1 MRSNQPF
8 WQLLRFSLGA
18 DANFPCSLSPQEWME
33 IFAEAKRQAVVGI
46 LYAGIERLAVEQQPP
61 RQLMLQW
68 YAYVRQIRIANQVLN
83 RDAVCLVNW
92 FAQYDFYTVIL
103 KGQGLGLLYADPM
116 LRQPGDV
123 DIWVTGGRRK
133 VLDFLKRQG
142 LKSHVMYH
150 HMDLH
155 GVVPSATEVHFMP
168 TFLHSPWHNYRL
180 QRFFSRQLN
189 SRTFESRALAG
200 DAGNI
205 NVPSAAF
212 NRVFVLAHLYRH
224 LLTEGVGVR
233 QVVDY
238 YYVLQEKLTE
248 PERTETVKVLRQTG
262 MARFAAA
269 VMYVLQYYLG
279 LPESQLLLPPD
290 QKRGLFLLQEL
301 QRSGNFGHYD
311 KQMHRS
317 GHNSKLARLILIMRR
332 NFRFLHDYPAEI
344 LCYPIFRIYHFIWRM
359 FV

>member
-1 MRSNQPF
+1 M
-8 WQLLRFSLGA
+8 
-18 DANFPCSLSPQEWME
+18 
-33 IFAEAKRQAVVGI
+33 
-46 LYAGIERLAVEQQPP
+46 
-61 RQLMLQW
+61 
-68 YAYVRQIRIANQVLN
+68 
-83 RDAVCLVNW
+83 
-92 FAQYDFYTVIL
+92 
-103 KGQGLGLLYADPM
+103 
-116 LRQPGDV
+116 
-123 DIWVTGGRRK
+123 
-133 VLDFLKRQG
+133 
-142 LKSHVMYH
+142 
-150 HMDLH
+150 
-155 GVVPSATEVHFMP
+155 
-168 TFLHSPWHNYRL
+168 
-180 QRFFSRQLN
+180 N

-205 NVPSAAF
+205 NVPSAVF
-212 NRVFVLAHLYRH
+212 NRVFVLAHLLYRH

-279 LPESQLLLPPD
+279 LSESQLLLPPD